1 MKIIHF
7 SDTHLGFND
16 LEMVNEAGIN
26 QREADFYDAFTQVI
40 DAILDEKPDYVIHTG
55 DLFHRPHPS
64 NRAISFCLHQLK
76 RLSRAKIPMVIIAGN
91 HSTPRT
97 KTTSPILSAL
107 QTIDGIYPVFQEAY
121 EKVIFE
127 DVVFHCIP
135 HIHDEDANLS
145 AIEVCETSL
154 EVGKRNILLL
164 HCSVGAHYLMEEYG
178 ERVYP
183 KEKEGL
189 FAQMDYVA
197 LGHWHGFGRV
207 GKHPNVYYAGS
218 TERTSSS
225 DVCNEKGYAVVT
237 LYESLNVAFRPIRL
251 RPAYR
256 LEVDVQSTIDIF
268 SQLKQFAEAN
278 QTDGALIYVTLKNL
292 SATQSIDISNADIE
306 ASFPEALSVQV
317 QRTFRQS
324 EGMKESISVSATS
337 LQDYFEA
344 FLEEQSSDTKEFERL
359 KQKVSA
365 LFAKYDEV
373 HDDA

>member
-1 MKIIHF
+1 
-7 SDTHLGFND
+7 
-16 LEMVNEAGIN
+16 
-26 QREADFYDAFTQVI
+26 
-40 DAILDEKPDYVIHTG
+40 
-55 DLFHRPHPS
+55 
-64 NRAISFCLHQLK
+64 
-76 RLSRAKIPMVIIAGN
+76 
-91 HSTPRT
+91 
-97 KTTSPILSAL
+97 
-107 QTIDGIYPVFQEAY
+107 
-121 EKVIFE
+121 
-127 DVVFHCIP
+127 
-135 HIHDEDANLS
+135 
-145 AIEVCETSL
+145 
-154 EVGKRNILLL
+154 
-164 HCSVGAHYLMEEYG
+164 MEEYG

-225 DVCNEKGYAVVT
+225 DVRNEKGYAVVT
-237 LYESLNVAFRPIRL
+237 LDESLNVAFRSIRL

-256 LEVDVQSTIDIF
+256 LEVDAQSSIDIF
-268 SQLKQFAEAN
+268 SQFKQFAEAN
-278 QTDGALIYVTLKNL
+278 QTNGALIYVTLKNL

-324 EGMKESISVSATS
+324 KGMKESISVSATS